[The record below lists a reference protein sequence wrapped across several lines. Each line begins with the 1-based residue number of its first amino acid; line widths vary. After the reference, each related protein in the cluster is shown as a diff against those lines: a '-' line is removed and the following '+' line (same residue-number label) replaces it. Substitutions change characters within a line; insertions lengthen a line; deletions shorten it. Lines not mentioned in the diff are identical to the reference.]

1 MKQVKRSVAVAVVV
15 GAWVLTGVGAGAK
28 GPQFRESVTVQG
40 VVGGSAQEHHLTFS
54 GPVALPGVSL
64 APGTYIFSRPASNV
78 LLVTNSKRQPYAML
92 STIAAVRNS
101 PSDRYEVILGAPLA
115 DGSPKRIEAWFA
127 PGEAN
132 GQQLMYPKAGR

>member
-1 MKQVKRSVAVAVVV
+1 MKQVKHGVAVAVVV
-15 GAWVLTGVGAGAK
+15 GASMLAGVGAGAK
-28 GPQFRESVTVQG
+28 GQFRESITVQG
-40 VVGGSAQEHHLTFS
+40 IMSGSTQEHHLTFS
-54 GPVALPGVSL
+54 APIALPGVAL
-64 APGTYIFSRPASNV
+64 APGTYIFSRPASNI
-78 LLVTNSKRQPYAML
+78 LLVTNAKRKPYAML
-92 STIAAVRNS
+92 STVAVARTS